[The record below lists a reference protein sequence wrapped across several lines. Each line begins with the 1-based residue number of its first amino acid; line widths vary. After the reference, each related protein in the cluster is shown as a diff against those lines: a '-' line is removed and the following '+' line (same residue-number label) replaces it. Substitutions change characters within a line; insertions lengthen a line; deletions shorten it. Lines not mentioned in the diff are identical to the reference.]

1 MAPWVLAATEA
12 VALEWGCGEIGK
24 GLSTRKAEM
33 GKTRSNL
40 KQGECRLVL
49 SPPAKATTSYN

>member
-12 VALEWGCGEIGK
+12 VALEWDCGEIGK

-40 KQGECRLVL
+40 KQG
-49 SPPAKATTSYN
+49 